1 MSQSTSHSL
10 NFIKS
15 VLSVYDEMVTNGF
28 SLVYLGEFNH
38 QIMKMFTSMT
48 ETNMVKSKE
57 EKSVQR
63 KVFHVM
69 VEILQNM
76 TKHSDEYKEEEQ
88 LGNGLFIVGK
98 REESYVIITANKI
111 TGDKIDDL
119 KKSIDHINSLGKDEL
134 KNLYKKQMRFGV
146 LSEKGGAGLGL
157 IDIARKTGEKLTYQ
171 FLPLDD
177 EYFFFLLQVKVKG
190 L

>member
-1 MSQSTSHSL
+1 MQQSQSLT
-10 NFIKS
+10 FIKS
-15 VLSVYDEMVTNGF
+15 VLSLYDEMVRNGF

-48 ETNMVKSKE
+48 ESSMAKNDE
-57 EKSVQR
+57 EKSVKK

-88 LGNGLFIVGK
+88 IGNGLFIVGRK
-98 REESYVIITANKI
+98 EDAYSIITANKI
-111 TGDKIDDL
+111 TKDNIDDL
-119 KKSIDHINSLGKDEL
+119 RKSIDHINSLDKEEL
-134 KNLYKKQMRFGV
+134 KNLYKKQMRFGM
-146 LSEKGGAGLGL
+146 LSDKGGAGLGL

-177 EYFFFLLQVKVKG
+177 EYYFFLLQVRVKG
-190 L
+190 E